1 MKDVEVVRLARE
13 HLSAVAALETEVFAE
28 PWSEKALE
36 LLLSPEAVGFA
47 CVCKGE
53 ILAYAGMLISVD
65 EGQITNVAV
74 RPDQRRQG
82 FGRVLMHA
90 LEAEARARGLVQIS
104 LEARV
109 SNLPAIGL
117 YEQEQYR
124 VAGVR
129 RNFYRHPTE
138 DALVMLKTL

>member
-1 MKDVEVVRLARE
+1 MKKVLIVGAGFLQRFVIRRAKELGYYTLA
-13 HLSAVAALETEVFAE
+13 VDGN
-28 PWSEKALE
+28 
-36 LLLSPEAVGFA
+36 PEAVGFA